1 MSMCQYINHHAIR
14 YVKMMPK
21 VFSEDTNVESGKYS
35 PGMYVFKVNYI
46 TASRYSYSHE
56 VS

>member
-1 MSMCQYINHHAIR
+1 MSMCQYINHHVIR